1 MPKVLVALDESELSV
16 HVARVAKRLFAG
28 PGTELLAISVA
39 TVPTLWADPF
49 GGVHTLKGDSD
60 GDDDILTE
68 NDLEVRLADVMKEA
82 DLQPD
87 ETLLEVGGPV
97 ERICAAAEDFDV
109 DVIVV
114 GTHDKGFFRR
124 MIDPLVSEGVL
135 THTTRPVI
143 VVHPPVDA

>member
-1 MPKVLVALDESELSV
+1 MPKVLVALDESDLSV

-28 PGTELLAISVA
+28 PATEFLAISVA

-49 GGVHTLKGDSD
+49 GGVHTLKGDYD
-60 GDDDILTE
+60 GDDDVLTE
-68 NDLEVRLADVMKEA
+68 NDLEVRLADIEKEA
-82 DLQPD
+82 DFEPD
-87 ETLLEVGGPV
+87 QTLREVGEPV
-97 ERICAAAEDFDV
+97 ERIVAAAEDYDV

-143 VVHPPVDA
+143 VVHPPA

>member
-16 HVARVAKRLFAG
+16 HVARVAKDLFAG
-28 PGTELLAISVA
+28 TETKLLAISVA

-49 GGVHTLKGDSD
+49 GGVHTLKGDPD

-68 NDLEVRLADVMKEA
+68 DALEHRVADVMAEA

-87 ETLLEVGGPV
+87 ETLMEVGAPV

-143 VVHPPVDA
+143 IVHPPTDA